1 MKFDLADTIVALAT
15 PHGEGAIG
23 IIRLSGPQAISLA
36 DTFFFGKNLLQAQA
50 NTIHY
55 GKIRDEEGLILDEC
69 LASVFKAPRSYTK
82 EDVIELSCHGSSYI
96 LRSILELFTRN
107 GARYAKPGEF
117 TMRAY
122 LNGQFDLTRAEA
134 VADLIASKS
143 KEQHQLAMRQLKGGI
158 SDLIAQMRAK
168 LIEFASLLE
177 LENDFGEEDVE
188 FADRSQLITD
198 LKENIKDLEQLKSSF
213 IEGNAVKEGI
223 PVAIVGPPNAGKS
236 TLLNALLNEEKAI
249 VSSIPGTT
257 RDVIED
263 TLILDGKILRFLDTA
278 GLRESEDEIEKIG
291 IERAKSAVKNAGL
304 ILYAHEI
311 EEDSKTIAKKF
322 EALGLTKEQTA
333 IIVLTKL
340 DEYDHSCHSYDIEE
354 SVSTLTRRTPT
365 LLISAKENKN
375 LDQLKKLISQNLRS
389 NKLEDDQVLISSA
402 RHYEALQ
409 QTINHLNA
417 VLEGLANQTPSDILA
432 LDLRHAMHHLGEIS
446 GEIHTDDLLDS
457 IFSNFC
463 IGK

>member
-1 MKFDLADTIVALAT
+1 MNIDLSDTIVALAT
-15 PHGEGAIG
+15 PNGEGAIG
-23 IIRLSGPQAISLA
+23 IIRLSGTRAISIA
-36 DTFFFGKNLLQAQA
+36 DKFFFGKNLLQVEA
-50 NTIHY
+50 NTVHY
-55 GKIRDEEGLILDEC
+55 GKIRNEDGDILDEC

-82 EDVIELSCHGSSYI
+82 EDVIEFSCHGSSYI

-107 GARYAKPGEF
+107 GARFAKPGEF

-158 SDLIAQMRAK
+158 SNLIAEMRSK

-188 FADRSQLITD
+188 FADRSKL
-198 LKENIKDLEQLKSSF
+198 IKDLEENIKKLEDLKSSF
-213 IEGNAVKEGI
+213 TEGNAVKEGI
-223 PVAIVGPPNAGKS
+223 PIAIVGPPNAGKS

-249 VSSIPGTT
+249 VSAIPGTT

-263 TLILDGKILRFLDTA
+263 ILVLNGKILRFLDTA
-278 GLRESEDEIEKIG
+278 GLRESTDEIEMIG
-291 IERAKSAVKNAGL
+291 IERAKAVVENAGL
-304 ILYAHEI
+304 VIYTHELS
-311 EEDSKTIAKKF
+311 EDSKSIAEKF
-322 EALGLTKEQTA
+322 IALHLEKEKSA
-333 IIVLTKL
+333 LIVLTKL
-340 DEYDHSCHSYDIEE
+340 DQFGHSCNSYDIEE
-354 SVSTLTRRTPT
+354 SVSTLTNRTPT

-375 LDQLKKLISQNLRS
+375 LDKLRDLISS
-389 NKLEDDQVLISSA
+389 TLESKSTNGDQVLISSA
-402 RHYEALQ
+402 RHFEALQ
-409 QTINHLNA
+409 QTLNHLNQ
-417 VLEGLANQTPSDILA
+417 VLTGLSNGSPSDILA